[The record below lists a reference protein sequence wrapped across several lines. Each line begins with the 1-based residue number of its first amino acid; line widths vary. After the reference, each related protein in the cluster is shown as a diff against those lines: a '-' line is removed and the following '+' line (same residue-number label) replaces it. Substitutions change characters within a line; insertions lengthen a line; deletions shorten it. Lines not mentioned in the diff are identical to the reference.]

1 MRAYALEDSEI
12 SCMLVFP
19 VLNAPNAKRAVEH
32 LQSEPC
38 WKFVT
43 APTFQHMEKRSHLG
57 ICTDPFIILE
67 GIKLIPEPSPQ
78 EQQQKRQPKKKR
90 KCRNSSSLKTS
101 QIESVSNP

>member
-1 MRAYALEDSEI
+1 
-12 SCMLVFP
+12 MLVFP

-43 APTFQHMEKRSHLG
+43 TPTSQHMEKRGYLG

-78 EQQQKRQPKKKR
+78 EQQQKKAVKGEKEMQK
-90 KCRNSSSLKTS
+90 
-101 QIESVSNP
+101 